1 MKKVAIVINSAW
13 HGYNFRLNLARELK
27 INNYDVNF
35 IAPNDDKYSDKLKEE
50 FSFTNIDFQADGI
63 NPIDDLRVFFS
74 LFRVFKEIKP
84 DIVLNFTI
92 KPNIYSTI
100 VAKVLGIHS
109 INNVTGLGT
118 VFVRK
123 TVITIIVKLLY
134 KVSMMFSSHVFF
146 QNSDDKRYF
155 VNSNL
160 VSVDKCSI
168 IPGSGVDTKK
178 FIPGNF
184 QNDEIFRFLLV
195 ARVIRDKGIY
205 EYINASKILK
215 GKYNKVEFGLLGEIG
230 AHNRTSISKEEIL
243 KFHNAGTINYI
254 GKTDNVREQ
263 LLKTNCVVL
272 PSYREGS
279 PRSLMEAMSMKIPV
293 VATDVPGCR
302 HIVDDSIN
310 GFLCKVKDSSD
321 LAYNM
326 ERVINLTEKERI
338 KMGVMGR
345 RKMVNLYDE
354 SIVIDRYLDKL
365 NKILNAS

>member
-1 MKKVAIVINSAW
+1 M
-13 HGYNFRLNLARELK
+13 RLNLARALK

-35 IAPNDDKYSDKLKEE
+35 IAPNDDKYSDKLKKE
-50 FSFTNIDFQADGI
+50 FSFTNVDFQADGL
-63 NPIDDLRVFFS
+63 NPINDLRVCFS
-74 LFRVFKEIKP
+74 LFKVFKKIKP

-92 KPNIYSTI
+92 KPNIYSAI
-100 VAKVLGIHS
+100 VAKSLGIHS
-109 INNVTGLGT
+109 VNNITGMGT
-118 VFVRK
+118 AFVIKK
-123 TVITIIVKLLY
+123 TVITVIVKLLH
-134 KVSMMFSSHVFF
+134 KVSILFASHVFF

-155 VNSNL
+155 VDSNL

-178 FIPGNF
+178 FIPENF

-195 ARVIRDKGIY
+195 ARVKRDKGVY

-215 GKYNKVEFGLLGEIG
+215 EKYNNVEFGLLGEIG
-230 AHNRTSISKEEIL
+230 TYKTSISKQEIL

-263 LLKTNCVVL
+263 LLKTSCVVL

-302 HIVDDSIN
+302 QIVDDSIN
-310 GFLCKVKDSSD
+310 GFLCKVKDSAD

-326 ERVINLTEKERI
+326 EKVINLTEEERK

-345 RKMVNLYDE
+345 RKMVNQYDE
-354 SIVIDRYLDKL
+354 SIVINEYLDMLK
-365 NKILNAS
+365 KILPAS